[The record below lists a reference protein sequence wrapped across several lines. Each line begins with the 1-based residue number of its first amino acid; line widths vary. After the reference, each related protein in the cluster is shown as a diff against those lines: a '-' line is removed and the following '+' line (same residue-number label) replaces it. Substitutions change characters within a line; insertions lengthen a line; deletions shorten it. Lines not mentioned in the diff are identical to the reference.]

1 MPKLELWTLAKPS
14 PNLPLLPPLLLLLV
28 YRIRREH
35 CLPILSLLLV
45 DGMMDMVEGVVVE
58 VDFEAAFNH
67 VAVVVEIIVVMVV
80 VDSEAERKTKG
91 SLPLILINIAD
102 TARLLVMIFMFV
114 GSMLESKRRRRAL
127 ANLVMP
133 EETTATVLVMAIL
146 EVALHSINRAMLLP
160 LIATPLILL
169 TSLST

>member
-1 MPKLELWTLAKPS
+1 
-14 PNLPLLPPLLLLLV
+14 
-28 YRIRREH
+28 
-35 CLPILSLLLV
+35 
-45 DGMMDMVEGVVVE
+45 MDMVEGMVAE
-58 VDFEAAFNH
+58 VDFEAVFKDT
-67 VAVVVEIIVVMVV
+67 AVVVEIIVLTVV
-80 VDSEAERKTKG
+80 VDSKAERKTKG
-91 SLPLILINIAD
+91 SLPSILINIAD

-133 EETTATVLVMAIL
+133 EETTATMVLVMAIL

-160 LIATPLILL
+160 PTATPLILL